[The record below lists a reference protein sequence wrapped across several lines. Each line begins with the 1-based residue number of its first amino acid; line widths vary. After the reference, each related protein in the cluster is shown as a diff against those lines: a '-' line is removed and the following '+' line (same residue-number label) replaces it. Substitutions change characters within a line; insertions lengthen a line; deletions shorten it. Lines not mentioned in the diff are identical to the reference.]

1 MKASGMK
8 EMRNGQTIFRAVKL
22 LTGGMLLLVYFNAA
36 AWVMRQLWGVRFL
49 PVTILYIVMLEGA
62 WLLLEAGSIE
72 QRRLLDL
79 VYGQFFGA
87 VCANLF
93 FGALMCTVTEY
104 SLWGIL
110 REFLL
115 LTLLEAVTGILRAVT
130 LFALY
135 LRGRAF
141 KEALFIYGDREDPE
155 DSREYNNR
163 INRYFSIAKAVHYR
177 DGEEKLAEL
186 IDRYGAVY
194 LGDLPYEARNQIMK
208 MCIRHD
214 KDCYSIPKVSDIYI
228 QNAGIL
234 RLYDKVLF
242 KYRQGDLTAEQ
253 KFLKRAED
261 ILAALVLLA
270 FLSPV
275 MALTALLIRLEDGGP
290 VLYRQNRI
298 TRGGRE
304 FEMLKFRSMHVDAE
318 KDGPRLASKND
329 SRVTKVGKVI
339 RNLHFDEL
347 PQLFNVLKGDMSLV
361 GPRPERREFV
371 EEYSRIIPEFTER
384 LKVRGGLTGYAQ
396 IYGKYST
403 GPEDKIK
410 YDLIYIYNYSLRLD
424 IRLLFLTVRILFQK
438 ENAEGVEEGMGSAGG
453 SPEERRLEESGP
465 EECSRKECS
474 PEKRSP
480 EKCGR
485 EERSRE

>member
-1 MKASGMK
+1 MK
-8 EMRNGQTIFRAVKL
+8 EMRNGQNIFRAVKL
-22 LTGGMLLLVYFNAA
+22 LTGGMLLVLYFIAA
-36 AWVMRQLWGVRFL
+36 AWVMRQLWSGRYL
-49 PVTILYIVMLEGA
+49 PVTILYTVLLEGA
-62 WLLLEAGSIE
+62 WLMLEAGNIE

-93 FGALMCTVTEY
+93 FGALMCTVTTY
-104 SLWGIL
+104 SLWGIIK
-110 REFLL
+110 EFFLL
-115 LTLLEAVTGILRAVT
+115 TVLEAATGMLRAVL
-130 LFALY
+130 LFGMY
-135 LRGRAF
+135 MRGRSF
-141 KEALFIYGDREDPE
+141 KEALFVYGDREDPE
-155 DSREYNNR
+155 GSREYNNR
-163 INRYFSIAKAVHYR
+163 INRYFSIVKAVHFR
-177 DGEEKLAEL
+177 EREEDLAGL

-194 LGDLPYEARNQIMK
+194 LGDIPYEARNQIMK

-228 QNAGIL
+228 QNARIL

-261 ILAALVLLA
+261 ILISLILMLV
-270 FLSPV
+270 LSPV

-290 VLYRQNRI
+290 VLYRQKRV
-298 TRGGRE
+298 TRGGKE
-304 FEMLKFRSMHVDAE
+304 FDMLKFRSMHVDAE

-329 SRVTKVGKVI
+329 SRVTKVGRVI

-347 PQLFNVLKGDMSLV
+347 PQLFNVLKGDMSMV

-438 ENAEGVEEGMGSAGG
+438 ENSEGVDEGMRSAAAKL
-453 SPEERRLEESGP
+453 PDRD
-465 EECSRKECS
+465 
-474 PEKRSP
+474 
-480 EKCGR
+480 EKCGNDPKQG
-485 EERSRE
+485 

>member
-1 MKASGMK
+1 MK
-8 EMRNGQTIFRAVKL
+8 EMRNGQNIFRAVKL
-22 LTGGMLLLVYFNAA
+22 LTGGMLLVLYFIAA
-36 AWVMRQLWGVRFL
+36 AWVMRQLWSGRYL
-49 PVTILYIVMLEGA
+49 PVTILYIVLLEGA
-62 WLLLEAGSIE
+62 WLMLEAGNIE

-93 FGALMCTVTEY
+93 FGALMCTVTTY
-104 SLWGIL
+104 SLWGIIK
-110 REFLL
+110 EFFLL
-115 LTLLEAVTGILRAVT
+115 TVLEAATGMLRAVL
-130 LFALY
+130 LFGMY
-135 LRGRAF
+135 MRGRSF

-155 DSREYNNR
+155 GSREYNNR
-163 INRYFSIAKAVHYR
+163 INRYFSIVKAVHYR
-177 DGEEKLAEL
+177 EREEDLAGL

-194 LGDLPYEARNQIMK
+194 LGDIPYEARNQIMK

-228 QNAGIL
+228 QNARIL

-261 ILAALVLLA
+261 ILISLILMLV
-270 FLSPV
+270 LSPV

-290 VLYRQNRI
+290 VLYRQKRV
-298 TRGGRE
+298 TRRGKE
-304 FEMLKFRSMHVDAE
+304 FDMLKFRSMHVDAE

-329 SRVTKVGKVI
+329 SRVTKVGRVI

-347 PQLFNVLKGDMSLV
+347 PQLFNVLKGDMSMV

-438 ENAEGVEEGMGSAGG
+438 ENSEGVDEGMRSAAAKLPDGD
-453 SPEERRLEESGP
+453 
-465 EECSRKECS
+465 
-474 PEKRSP
+474 
-480 EKCGR
+480 EKCGNDPKQG
-485 EERSRE
+485 

>member
-1 MKASGMK
+1 MK
-8 EMRNGQTIFRAVKL
+8 EMRNGQNIFRAVKL
-22 LTGGMLLLVYFNAA
+22 LTGGMLLVLYFIAA
-36 AWVMRQLWGVRFL
+36 AWVMRQLWSGRYL
-49 PVTILYIVMLEGA
+49 PVTILYIVLLEGA
-62 WLLLEAGSIE
+62 WLMLEAGNIE

-93 FGALMCTVTEY
+93 FGALMCTVTTY
-104 SLWGIL
+104 SLWGIIK
-110 REFLL
+110 EFFLL
-115 LTLLEAVTGILRAVT
+115 TVLEAATGMLRAVL
-130 LFALY
+130 LFGMY
-135 LRGRAF
+135 MRGRSF
-141 KEALFIYGDREDPE
+141 KEALFVYGDREDPE
-155 DSREYNNR
+155 GSREYNNR
-163 INRYFSIAKAVHYR
+163 INRYFSIVKAVHYR
-177 DGEEKLAEL
+177 EREEDLAGL

-194 LGDLPYEARNQIMK
+194 LGDIPYEARNQIMK

-228 QNAGIL
+228 QNARIL

-261 ILAALVLLA
+261 ILISLILMLV
-270 FLSPV
+270 LSPV

-290 VLYRQNRI
+290 VLYRQKRV
-298 TRGGRE
+298 TRGGKE
-304 FEMLKFRSMHVDAE
+304 FDMLKFRSMHVDAE

-329 SRVTKVGKVI
+329 SRVTKVGRVI

-347 PQLFNVLKGDMSLV
+347 PQLFNVLKGDMSMV

-438 ENAEGVEEGMGSAGG
+438 ENSEGVDEGMRSAAAKL
-453 SPEERRLEESGP
+453 PDRD
-465 EECSRKECS
+465 
-474 PEKRSP
+474 
-480 EKCGR
+480 EKCGNDPKQG
-485 EERSRE
+485 

>member
-1 MKASGMK
+1 MK
-8 EMRNGQTIFRAVKL
+8 EMRNGQNIFRAVKL
-22 LTGGMLLLVYFNAA
+22 LTGGMLLVLYFIAA
-36 AWVMRQLWGVRFL
+36 AWVMRQLWSGRYL
-49 PVTILYIVMLEGA
+49 PVTILYIVLLEGA
-62 WLLLEAGSIE
+62 WLMLEAGNIE

-93 FGALMCTVTEY
+93 FGALMCTVTTY
-104 SLWGIL
+104 SLWGIIK
-110 REFLL
+110 EFFLL
-115 LTLLEAVTGILRAVT
+115 TVLEAATGMLRAVL
-130 LFALY
+130 LFGMY
-135 LRGRAF
+135 MRGRSF
-141 KEALFIYGDREDPE
+141 KEALFVYGDREDPE
-155 DSREYNNR
+155 GSREYNNR
-163 INRYFSIAKAVHYR
+163 INRYFSIVKAVHYR
-177 DGEEKLAEL
+177 EREEDLAGL

-194 LGDLPYEARNQIMK
+194 LGDIPYEARNQIMK

-228 QNAGIL
+228 QNARIL

-261 ILAALVLLA
+261 ILISLILMLI
-270 FLSPV
+270 LSPV

-290 VLYRQNRI
+290 VLYRQKRV
-298 TRGGRE
+298 TRRGRE
-304 FEMLKFRSMHVDAE
+304 FDMLKFRSMHVDAE

-329 SRVTKVGKVI
+329 SRVTKVGRVI

-347 PQLFNVLKGDMSLV
+347 PQLFNVLKGDMSMV
-361 GPRPERREFV
+361 GPRPERWEFV

-438 ENAEGVEEGMGSAGG
+438 ENSEGVDEGMRSAAAKLPDGD
-453 SPEERRLEESGP
+453 
-465 EECSRKECS
+465 
-474 PEKRSP
+474 
-480 EKCGR
+480 EKCGNDPKQG
-485 EERSRE
+485 

>member
-1 MKASGMK
+1 MK
-8 EMRNGQTIFRAVKL
+8 EMRNGQNIFRAVKL
-22 LTGGMLLLVYFNAA
+22 LTGGMLLVLYFIAA
-36 AWVMRQLWGVRFL
+36 AWVMRQLWSGRYL
-49 PVTILYIVMLEGA
+49 PVTILYIVLLEGA
-62 WLLLEAGSIE
+62 WLMLEAGNIE

-93 FGALMCTVTEY
+93 FGALMCTVTTY
-104 SLWGIL
+104 SLWGIIK
-110 REFLL
+110 EFLL
-115 LTLLEAVTGILRAVT
+115 LTVLEAATGMLRAVL
-130 LFALY
+130 LFGMY
-135 LRGRAF
+135 MRGRSF

-155 DSREYNNR
+155 GSREYNNR
-163 INRYFSIAKAVHYR
+163 INRYFSIVKAVHYR
-177 DGEEKLAEL
+177 EREEDLAGL

-194 LGDLPYEARNQIMK
+194 LGDIPYEARNQIMK

-228 QNAGIL
+228 QNARIL

-261 ILAALVLLA
+261 ILISLILMLV
-270 FLSPV
+270 LSPV

-290 VLYRQNRI
+290 VLYRQKRV
-298 TRGGRE
+298 TRRGKE
-304 FEMLKFRSMHVDAE
+304 FDMLKFRSMHVDAE

-329 SRVTKVGKVI
+329 SRVTKVGRVI

-347 PQLFNVLKGDMSLV
+347 PQLFNVLKGDMSMV

-438 ENAEGVEEGMGSAGG
+438 ENSEGVDEGMRSAAAKLPDGD
-453 SPEERRLEESGP
+453 
-465 EECSRKECS
+465 
-474 PEKRSP
+474 
-480 EKCGR
+480 EKCGNDPKQG
-485 EERSRE
+485 

>member
-1 MKASGMK
+1 MK
-8 EMRNGQTIFRAVKL
+8 EMRNGQNIFRAVKL
-22 LTGGMLLLVYFNAA
+22 LTGGMLLVLYFIAA
-36 AWVMRQLWGVRFL
+36 AWVMRQLWSGRYL
-49 PVTILYIVMLEGA
+49 PVTILYIVLLEGA
-62 WLLLEAGSIE
+62 WLMLEAGNIE

-93 FGALMCTVTEY
+93 FGALMCTVTTY
-104 SLWGIL
+104 SLWGIIK
-110 REFLL
+110 EFLL
-115 LTLLEAVTGILRAVT
+115 LTVLEAATGMLRAVL
-130 LFALY
+130 LFGMY
-135 LRGRAF
+135 MRGRSF
-141 KEALFIYGDREDPE
+141 KEALFVYGDREDPE
-155 DSREYNNR
+155 GSREYNNR
-163 INRYFSIAKAVHYR
+163 INRYFSIVKAVHYR
-177 DGEEKLAEL
+177 EREEDLAGL

-194 LGDLPYEARNQIMK
+194 LGDIPYEARNQIMK

-228 QNAGIL
+228 QNARIL

-261 ILAALVLLA
+261 ILISLILMLV
-270 FLSPV
+270 LSPV

-290 VLYRQNRI
+290 VLYRQKRV
-298 TRGGRE
+298 TRRGRE
-304 FEMLKFRSMHVDAE
+304 FDMLKFRSMHVDAE

-329 SRVTKVGKVI
+329 SRVTKVGRVI

-347 PQLFNVLKGDMSLV
+347 PQLFNVLKGDMSMV

-438 ENAEGVEEGMGSAGG
+438 ENSEGVDEGMRSAAAKL
-453 SPEERRLEESGP
+453 PDRD
-465 EECSRKECS
+465 
-474 PEKRSP
+474 
-480 EKCGR
+480 EKCGNDPKQG
-485 EERSRE
+485 

>member
-1 MKASGMK
+1 MK
-8 EMRNGQTIFRAVKL
+8 EMRNGQNIFRAVKL
-22 LTGGMLLLVYFNAA
+22 LTGGMLLVLYFIAA
-36 AWVMRQLWGVRFL
+36 AWVMRQLWSGRYL
-49 PVTILYIVMLEGA
+49 PVTILYIVLLEGA
-62 WLLLEAGSIE
+62 WLMLEAGNIE

-93 FGALMCTVTEY
+93 FGALMCTVTTY
-104 SLWGIL
+104 SLWGIIK
-110 REFLL
+110 EFFLL
-115 LTLLEAVTGILRAVT
+115 TVLEAATGMLRAVL
-130 LFALY
+130 LFGMY
-135 LRGRAF
+135 MRGRSF
-141 KEALFIYGDREDPE
+141 KEALFVYGDREDPE
-155 DSREYNNR
+155 GSREYNNR
-163 INRYFSIAKAVHYR
+163 INRYFSIVKAVHYR
-177 DGEEKLAEL
+177 EREEDLAGL

-194 LGDLPYEARNQIMK
+194 LGDIPYEARNQIMK
-208 MCIRHD
+208 MCIKHD

-228 QNAGIL
+228 QNARIL

-261 ILAALVLLA
+261 ILISLILMLV
-270 FLSPV
+270 LSPV

-290 VLYRQNRI
+290 VLYRQKRV
-298 TRGGRE
+298 TRRGKE
-304 FEMLKFRSMHVDAE
+304 FDMLKFRSMHVDAE

-329 SRVTKVGKVI
+329 SRVTKVGRVI

-347 PQLFNVLKGDMSLV
+347 PQLFNVLKGDMSMV

-424 IRLLFLTVRILFQK
+424 IRLLFLTVRILSQK
-438 ENAEGVEEGMGSAGG
+438 ENSEGVDEGMRSAAAKLPDGD
-453 SPEERRLEESGP
+453 
-465 EECSRKECS
+465 
-474 PEKRSP
+474 
-480 EKCGR
+480 EKCGNDPKQG
-485 EERSRE
+485 

>member
-1 MKASGMK
+1 MK
-8 EMRNGQTIFRAVKL
+8 EMRNGQNIFRAVKL
-22 LTGGMLLLVYFNAA
+22 LTGGMLLVLYFIAA
-36 AWVMRQLWGVRFL
+36 AWVMRQLWSGRYL
-49 PVTILYIVMLEGA
+49 PVTILYIVLLEGA
-62 WLLLEAGSIE
+62 WLMLEAGNIE

-93 FGALMCTVTEY
+93 FGALMCTVTTY
-104 SLWGIL
+104 SLWGIIK
-110 REFLL
+110 EFFLL
-115 LTLLEAVTGILRAVT
+115 TVLEAATGMLRAVL
-130 LFALY
+130 LFGMY
-135 LRGRAF
+135 MRGRSF

-155 DSREYNNR
+155 GSREYNNR
-163 INRYFSIAKAVHYR
+163 INRYFSIVKAVHYR
-177 DGEEKLAEL
+177 EREEDLAGL

-194 LGDLPYEARNQIMK
+194 LGDIPYEARNQIMK

-228 QNAGIL
+228 QNARIL

-261 ILAALVLLA
+261 ILISLILMLV
-270 FLSPV
+270 LSPV

-290 VLYRQNRI
+290 VLYRQKRV
-298 TRGGRE
+298 TRRGKE
-304 FEMLKFRSMHVDAE
+304 FDMLKFRSMHVDAE

-329 SRVTKVGKVI
+329 SRVTKVGRVI

-347 PQLFNVLKGDMSLV
+347 PQLFNVLKGDMSMV

-438 ENAEGVEEGMGSAGG
+438 ENSEGVDEGMRSAAAKLPG
-453 SPEERRLEESGP
+453 RD
-465 EECSRKECS
+465 
-474 PEKRSP
+474 
-480 EKCGR
+480 EKCGNDPKQG
-485 EERSRE
+485 

>member
-1 MKASGMK
+1 MK
-8 EMRNGQTIFRAVKL
+8 EMRNGQNIFRAVKL
-22 LTGGMLLLVYFNAA
+22 LTGGMLLVLYFIAA
-36 AWVMRQLWGVRFL
+36 AWVMRQLWSGRYL
-49 PVTILYIVMLEGA
+49 PVTILYIVLLEGA
-62 WLLLEAGSIE
+62 WLMLEAGNIE

-93 FGALMCTVTEY
+93 FGALMCTVTTY
-104 SLWGIL
+104 SLWGIIK
-110 REFLL
+110 EFLI
-115 LTLLEAVTGILRAVT
+115 LTVLEAATGMLRAVL
-130 LFALY
+130 LFGMY
-135 LRGRAF
+135 MRGRSF
-141 KEALFIYGDREDPE
+141 KEALFVYGDREDPE
-155 DSREYNNR
+155 GSREYNNR
-163 INRYFSIAKAVHYR
+163 INRYFSIVKAVHYR
-177 DGEEKLAEL
+177 EREEDLAGL

-194 LGDLPYEARNQIMK
+194 LGDIPYEARNQIMK

-228 QNAGIL
+228 QNARIL

-261 ILAALVLLA
+261 ILISLILMLV
-270 FLSPV
+270 LSPV

-290 VLYRQNRI
+290 VLYRQKRV
-298 TRGGRE
+298 TRRGRE
-304 FEMLKFRSMHVDAE
+304 FDMLKFRSMHVDAE

-329 SRVTKVGKVI
+329 SRVTKVGRVI

-347 PQLFNVLKGDMSLV
+347 PQLFNVLKGDMSMV

-438 ENAEGVEEGMGSAGG
+438 ENSEGVDEGMRSAAAKLPDGD
-453 SPEERRLEESGP
+453 
-465 EECSRKECS
+465 
-474 PEKRSP
+474 
-480 EKCGR
+480 EKCGNDPKQG
-485 EERSRE
+485 

>member
-1 MKASGMK
+1 MK
-8 EMRNGQTIFRAVKL
+8 EMRNGQNIFRAVKL
-22 LTGGMLLLVYFNAA
+22 LTGGMLLVLYFIAA
-36 AWVMRQLWGVRFL
+36 AWVMRQLWSGRYL
-49 PVTILYIVMLEGA
+49 PVTILYTVLLEGA
-62 WLLLEAGSIE
+62 WLMLEAGNIE

-93 FGALMCTVTEY
+93 FGALMCTVTTY
-104 SLWGIL
+104 SLWGIIK
-110 REFLL
+110 EFLL
-115 LTLLEAVTGILRAVT
+115 LTVLEAATGMLRAVL
-130 LFALY
+130 LFGMY
-135 LRGRAF
+135 MRGRSF

-155 DSREYNNR
+155 GSREYNNR
-163 INRYFSIAKAVHYR
+163 INRYFSIVKAVHYR
-177 DGEEKLAEL
+177 EREEDLAGL

-194 LGDLPYEARNQIMK
+194 LGDIPYEARNQIMK

-228 QNAGIL
+228 QNARIL

-261 ILAALVLLA
+261 ILISLILMLV
-270 FLSPV
+270 LSPV

-290 VLYRQNRI
+290 VLYRQKRV
-298 TRGGRE
+298 TRRGKE
-304 FEMLKFRSMHVDAE
+304 FDMLKFRSMHVDAE

-329 SRVTKVGKVI
+329 SRVTKVGRVI

-347 PQLFNVLKGDMSLV
+347 PQLFNVLKGDMSMV

-438 ENAEGVEEGMGSAGG
+438 ENSEGVGEGMRSAAAKL
-453 SPEERRLEESGP
+453 PDRD
-465 EECSRKECS
+465 
-474 PEKRSP
+474 
-480 EKCGR
+480 EKCGNDPKQG
-485 EERSRE
+485 

>member
-1 MKASGMK
+1 
-8 EMRNGQTIFRAVKL
+8 MRNGQTIFRAVKL
-22 LTGGMLLLVYFNAA
+22 LTGGTLLLVYFAAA
-36 AWVMRQLWGVRFL
+36 AWVMRQLWSTRSL
-49 PVTILYIVMLEGA
+49 PVTLLYIVMLEGA
-62 WLLLEAGSIE
+62 WLLLEAGNIE

-104 SLWGIL
+104 SLWEIVK
-110 REFLL
+110 EFLL
-115 LTLLEAVTGILRAVT
+115 LTLLEAAAGTARAVS
-130 LFALY
+130 LFSLY
-135 LRGRAF
+135 LRGRSF

-155 DSREYNNR
+155 NSREYNNR
-163 INRYFSIAKAVHYR
+163 INRYFHIAKAVHYR
-177 DGEEKLAEL
+177 AGKEKLADL
-186 IDRYGAVY
+186 IDRYGAVC
-194 LGDLPYEARNQIMK
+194 LGDLPYEDRNQIMK

-261 ILAALVLLA
+261 ILTALLLMVL
-270 FLSPV
+270 LSPV
-275 MALTALLIRLEDGGP
+275 MAVTALLIRLEDGGP
-290 VLYRQNRI
+290 VLYRQKRI
-298 TRGGRE
+298 TKGGRE
-304 FEMLKFRSMHVDAE
+304 FEMLKFRSMNVDAE
-318 KDGPRLASKND
+318 KDGPRLAAKND

-347 PQLFNVLKGDMSLV
+347 PQLINVLKGDMSMV

-410 YDLIYIYNYSLRLD
+410 YDLIYIYNYSLGLD

-438 ENAEGVEEGMGSAGG
+438 ENAEGVEEGMRSAVGNPG
-453 SPEERRLEESGP
+453 
-465 EECSRKECS
+465 
-474 PEKRSP
+474 
-480 EKCGR
+480 
-485 EERSRE
+485 ERSAKERNQE

>member
-1 MKASGMK
+1 MK
-8 EMRNGQTIFRAVKL
+8 EMRNGQNIFRAVKL
-22 LTGGMLLLVYFNAA
+22 LTGGMLLVLYFIAA
-36 AWVMRQLWGVRFL
+36 AWVMRQLWSGRYL
-49 PVTILYIVMLEGA
+49 PVTILYTVLLEGA
-62 WLLLEAGSIE
+62 WLMLEAGNIE

-93 FGALMCTVTEY
+93 FGALMCTVTTY
-104 SLWGIL
+104 SLWGIIK
-110 REFLL
+110 EFFLL
-115 LTLLEAVTGILRAVT
+115 TVLEAATGMLRAVL
-130 LFALY
+130 LFGMY
-135 LRGRAF
+135 MRGRSF
-141 KEALFIYGDREDPE
+141 KEALFVYGDREDPE
-155 DSREYNNR
+155 GSREYNNR
-163 INRYFSIAKAVHYR
+163 INRYFSIVKAVHFR
-177 DGEEKLAEL
+177 EREEDLAGL

-194 LGDLPYEARNQIMK
+194 LGDIPYEARNQIMK
-208 MCIRHD
+208 ICIRHD

-228 QNAGIL
+228 QNARIL

-261 ILAALVLLA
+261 ILISLILMLV
-270 FLSPV
+270 LSPV

-290 VLYRQNRI
+290 VLYRQKRV
-298 TRGGRE
+298 TRGGKE
-304 FEMLKFRSMHVDAE
+304 FDMLKFRSMHVDAE

-329 SRVTKVGKVI
+329 SRVTKVGRVI

-347 PQLFNVLKGDMSLV
+347 PQLFNVLKGDMSMV

-438 ENAEGVEEGMGSAGG
+438 ENSEGVDEGMRSAAAKL
-453 SPEERRLEESGP
+453 PDRD
-465 EECSRKECS
+465 
-474 PEKRSP
+474 
-480 EKCGR
+480 EKCGNDPKQG
-485 EERSRE
+485 

>member
-1 MKASGMK
+1 
-8 EMRNGQTIFRAVKL
+8 MRNGQTIFRAVKL
-22 LTGGMLLLVYFNAA
+22 LTGGTLLLVYFAAA
-36 AWVMRQLWGVRFL
+36 AWVMRQLWSTRSL

-62 WLLLEAGSIE
+62 WLLLEAGNIE

-104 SLWGIL
+104 SLWEIVK
-110 REFLL
+110 EFLL
-115 LTLLEAVTGILRAVT
+115 LTLLEAAAGTARAVS
-130 LFALY
+130 LFSLY
-135 LRGRAF
+135 LRGRSF

-155 DSREYNNR
+155 NSREYNNR
-163 INRYFSIAKAVHYR
+163 INRYFHIAKAVHYR
-177 DGEEKLAEL
+177 AGKEKLADL
-186 IDRYGAVY
+186 IDRYGAVC
-194 LGDLPYEARNQIMK
+194 LGDLPYEDRNQIMK

-261 ILAALVLLA
+261 ILTALLLMVL
-270 FLSPV
+270 LSPV
-275 MALTALLIRLEDGGP
+275 MAVTALLIRLEDGGP
-290 VLYRQNRI
+290 VLYRQKRI
-298 TRGGRE
+298 TKGGRE
-304 FEMLKFRSMHVDAE
+304 FEMLKFRSMNVDAE
-318 KDGPRLASKND
+318 KDGPRLAAKND

-347 PQLFNVLKGDMSLV
+347 PQLINVLKGDMSMV

-410 YDLIYIYNYSLRLD
+410 YDLIYIYNYSLGLD

-438 ENAEGVEEGMGSAGG
+438 ENAEGVEEGMRSAVGNPG
-453 SPEERRLEESGP
+453 
-465 EECSRKECS
+465 
-474 PEKRSP
+474 
-480 EKCGR
+480 
-485 EERSRE
+485 ERSAKERNQE

>member
-1 MKASGMK
+1 MK
-8 EMRNGQTIFRAVKL
+8 EMRNGQNIFRAVKL
-22 LTGGMLLLVYFNAA
+22 LTGGMLLVLYFIAA
-36 AWVMRQLWGVRFL
+36 AWVMRQLWSGRYL
-49 PVTILYIVMLEGA
+49 PVTILYTVLLEGA
-62 WLLLEAGSIE
+62 WLMLEAGNIE

-93 FGALMCTVTEY
+93 FGALMCTVTTY
-104 SLWGIL
+104 SLWGIIK
-110 REFLL
+110 EFFLL
-115 LTLLEAVTGILRAVT
+115 TVLEAATGMLRAVL
-130 LFALY
+130 LFGMY
-135 LRGRAF
+135 MRGRSF

-155 DSREYNNR
+155 GSREYNNR
-163 INRYFSIAKAVHYR
+163 INRYFSIVKAVHYR
-177 DGEEKLAEL
+177 EREEDLAGL

-194 LGDLPYEARNQIMK
+194 LGDIPYEARNQIMK

-228 QNAGIL
+228 QNARIL

-261 ILAALVLLA
+261 ILISLILMLV
-270 FLSPV
+270 LSPV

-290 VLYRQNRI
+290 VLYRQKRV
-298 TRGGRE
+298 TRGGKE
-304 FEMLKFRSMHVDAE
+304 FDMLKFRSMHVDAE

-329 SRVTKVGKVI
+329 SRVTKVGRVI

-347 PQLFNVLKGDMSLV
+347 PQLFNVLKGDMSMV

-438 ENAEGVEEGMGSAGG
+438 ENSEGVDEGMRSAAAKL
-453 SPEERRLEESGP
+453 PDRD
-465 EECSRKECS
+465 
-474 PEKRSP
+474 
-480 EKCGR
+480 EKCGNDPKQG
-485 EERSRE
+485 

>member
-1 MKASGMK
+1 
-8 EMRNGQTIFRAVKL
+8 MRIGQTIFRAVIL
-22 LTGGMLLLVYFNAA
+22 LTGGALLLVYFAAA
-36 AWVMRQLWGVRFL
+36 AWVMRQLWSTRSL

-62 WLLLEAGSIE
+62 WLLLEAGNIE

-104 SLWGIL
+104 SLWEIVK
-110 REFLL
+110 EFLL
-115 LTLLEAVTGILRAVT
+115 LTLLEAAAGTARAVL
-130 LFALY
+130 LFSLY
-135 LRGRAF
+135 LRGRPF

-155 DSREYNNR
+155 NSREYNNR
-163 INRYFSIAKAVHYR
+163 INRYFHIAKAVHYR
-177 DGEEKLAEL
+177 AGKEKLADL
-186 IDRYGAVY
+186 IDRYGAVC
-194 LGDLPYEARNQIMK
+194 LGDLPYEDRNQIMK

-261 ILAALVLLA
+261 ILTALLLMVLL
-270 FLSPV
+270 SPI
-275 MALTALLIRLEDGGP
+275 MAVTALLIRLEDGGP
-290 VLYRQNRI
+290 VLYRQKRI
-298 TRGGRE
+298 TKGGRE
-304 FEMLKFRSMHVDAE
+304 FEMLKFRSMNVDAE
-318 KDGPRLASKND
+318 KDGPRLAAKND

-347 PQLFNVLKGDMSLV
+347 PQLINVLKGDMSMV

-410 YDLIYIYNYSLRLD
+410 YDLIYIYNYSLGLD

-438 ENAEGVEEGMGSAGG
+438 ENAEGVEEGMRSAVGKPG
-453 SPEERRLEESGP
+453 
-465 EECSRKECS
+465 
-474 PEKRSP
+474 
-480 EKCGR
+480 
-485 EERSRE
+485 ERSAKERNQE

>member
-1 MKASGMK
+1 MK
-8 EMRNGQTIFRAVKL
+8 EMRNGQNIFRAVKL
-22 LTGGMLLLVYFNAA
+22 LTGGMLLVLYFIAA
-36 AWVMRQLWGVRFL
+36 AWVMRQLWSGRYL
-49 PVTILYIVMLEGA
+49 PVTILYIVLLEGA
-62 WLLLEAGSIE
+62 WLMLEAGNIE

-93 FGALMCTVTEY
+93 FGALMCTVTTY
-104 SLWGIL
+104 SLWGIIK
-110 REFLL
+110 EFFLL
-115 LTLLEAVTGILRAVT
+115 TVLEAATGMLRAVL
-130 LFALY
+130 LFGMY
-135 LRGRAF
+135 LRGRSF
-141 KEALFIYGDREDPE
+141 KEALFVYGDREDPE
-155 DSREYNNR
+155 GSREYNNR
-163 INRYFSIAKAVHYR
+163 INRYFSIVKAVHYR
-177 DGEEKLAEL
+177 EREEDLAGL

-194 LGDLPYEARNQIMK
+194 LGDIPYEARNQIMK

-228 QNAGIL
+228 QNARIL

-261 ILAALVLLA
+261 ILISLILMLV
-270 FLSPV
+270 LSPV

-290 VLYRQNRI
+290 VLYRQKRV
-298 TRGGRE
+298 TRRGRE
-304 FEMLKFRSMHVDAE
+304 FDMLKFRSMHVDAE

-329 SRVTKVGKVI
+329 SRVTKVGRVI

-347 PQLFNVLKGDMSLV
+347 PQLFNVLKGDMSMV

-438 ENAEGVEEGMGSAGG
+438 ENSEGVDEGMRSAAAKLPDGD
-453 SPEERRLEESGP
+453 
-465 EECSRKECS
+465 
-474 PEKRSP
+474 
-480 EKCGR
+480 EKCGNDPKQG
-485 EERSRE
+485 

>member
-1 MKASGMK
+1 MK
-8 EMRNGQTIFRAVKL
+8 EMRNGQNIFRAVKL
-22 LTGGMLLLVYFNAA
+22 LTGGMLLVLYFIAA
-36 AWVMRQLWGVRFL
+36 AWVMRQLWSGRYL
-49 PVTILYIVMLEGA
+49 PVTILYTVLLEGA
-62 WLLLEAGSIE
+62 WLMLEAGNIE

-93 FGALMCTVTEY
+93 FGALMCTVTTY
-104 SLWGIL
+104 SLWGIIK
-110 REFLL
+110 EFFLL
-115 LTLLEAVTGILRAVT
+115 TVLEAATGMLRAVL
-130 LFALY
+130 LFGMY
-135 LRGRAF
+135 MRGRSF
-141 KEALFIYGDREDPE
+141 KEALFVYGDREDPE
-155 DSREYNNR
+155 GSREYNNR
-163 INRYFSIAKAVHYR
+163 INRYFSIVKAVHYR
-177 DGEEKLAEL
+177 EREEDLAGL

-194 LGDLPYEARNQIMK
+194 LGDIPYEARNQIMK

-228 QNAGIL
+228 QNARIL

-261 ILAALVLLA
+261 ILISLILMLV
-270 FLSPV
+270 LSPV

-290 VLYRQNRI
+290 VLYRQKRV
-298 TRGGRE
+298 TRGGKE
-304 FEMLKFRSMHVDAE
+304 FDMLKFRSMHVDAE

-329 SRVTKVGKVI
+329 SRVTKVGRVI

-347 PQLFNVLKGDMSLV
+347 PQLFNVLKGDMSMV

-438 ENAEGVEEGMGSAGG
+438 ENSEGVDEGMRSAAAKL
-453 SPEERRLEESGP
+453 PDRD
-465 EECSRKECS
+465 
-474 PEKRSP
+474 
-480 EKCGR
+480 EKCGNDPKQG
-485 EERSRE
+485 

>member
-1 MKASGMK
+1 MK
-8 EMRNGQTIFRAVKL
+8 EMRNGQNIFRAVKL
-22 LTGGMLLLVYFNAA
+22 LTGGMLLALYFIAA
-36 AWVMRQLWGVRFL
+36 AWVMRQLWSGRYL
-49 PVTILYIVMLEGA
+49 PVTILYTVLLEGA
-62 WLLLEAGSIE
+62 WLMLEAGNIE

-93 FGALMCTVTEY
+93 FGALMCTVTTY
-104 SLWGIL
+104 SLWGIIK
-110 REFLL
+110 EFFLL
-115 LTLLEAVTGILRAVT
+115 TVLEAATGMLRAVL
-130 LFALY
+130 LFGMY
-135 LRGRAF
+135 MRGRSF
-141 KEALFIYGDREDPE
+141 KEALFVYGDREDPE
-155 DSREYNNR
+155 GSREYNNR
-163 INRYFSIAKAVHYR
+163 INRYFSIVKAVHYR
-177 DGEEKLAEL
+177 EREEDLAGL

-194 LGDLPYEARNQIMK
+194 LGDIPYEARNQIMK

-228 QNAGIL
+228 QNARIL

-261 ILAALVLLA
+261 ILISLILMMI
-270 FLSPV
+270 LSPV

-290 VLYRQNRI
+290 VLYRQKRV
-298 TRGGRE
+298 TRRGRE
-304 FEMLKFRSMHVDAE
+304 FDMLKFRSMHVDAE

-329 SRVTKVGKVI
+329 SRVTKVGRVI

-347 PQLFNVLKGDMSLV
+347 PQLFNVLKGDMSMV

-438 ENAEGVEEGMGSAGG
+438 ENSEGVDEGMCSAAAKLPDGD
-453 SPEERRLEESGP
+453 
-465 EECSRKECS
+465 
-474 PEKRSP
+474 
-480 EKCGR
+480 EKCGNDPKQG
-485 EERSRE
+485 

>member
-1 MKASGMK
+1 M
-8 EMRNGQTIFRAVKL
+8 KL
-22 LTGGMLLLVYFNAA
+22 LTGGALLLVYFAAA
-36 AWVMRQLWGVRFL
+36 AWVMRQLWSTRSL

-62 WLLLEAGSIE
+62 WLLLEAGNIE

-104 SLWGIL
+104 SLWEIVK
-110 REFLL
+110 EFLL
-115 LTLLEAVTGILRAVT
+115 LTLLEAAAGTARAVS
-130 LFALY
+130 LFSLY
-135 LRGRAF
+135 LRGRSF

-155 DSREYNNR
+155 NSREYNNR
-163 INRYFSIAKAVHYR
+163 INRYFHIAKAVHYR
-177 DGEEKLAEL
+177 AGKEKLADL
-186 IDRYGAVY
+186 IDRYGAVC
-194 LGDLPYEARNQIMK
+194 LGDLPYEDRNQIMK

-261 ILAALVLLA
+261 ILTALLLMVL
-270 FLSPV
+270 LSPV
-275 MALTALLIRLEDGGP
+275 MAVTALLIRFEDGGP
-290 VLYRQNRI
+290 VLYRQKRI
-298 TRGGRE
+298 TKGGRE
-304 FEMLKFRSMHVDAE
+304 FEMLKFRSMNVDAE
-318 KDGPRLASKND
+318 KDGPRLAAKND

-347 PQLFNVLKGDMSLV
+347 PQLINVLKGDMSMV

-410 YDLIYIYNYSLRLD
+410 YDLIYIYNYSLGLD

-438 ENAEGVEEGMGSAGG
+438 ENAEGVEEGMRSAVGKPG
-453 SPEERRLEESGP
+453 
-465 EECSRKECS
+465 
-474 PEKRSP
+474 
-480 EKCGR
+480 
-485 EERSRE
+485 ERSAKERNQE

>member
-1 MKASGMK
+1 MK
-8 EMRNGQTIFRAVKL
+8 EMRNGQNIFRAVKL
-22 LTGGMLLLVYFNAA
+22 LTGGMLLVLYFIAA
-36 AWVMRQLWGVRFL
+36 AWVMRQLWSGRYL
-49 PVTILYIVMLEGA
+49 PVTILYTVLLEGA
-62 WLLLEAGSIE
+62 WLMLEAGNIE

-93 FGALMCTVTEY
+93 FGALMCTVTTY
-104 SLWGIL
+104 SLWGIIK
-110 REFLL
+110 EFFLL
-115 LTLLEAVTGILRAVT
+115 TVLEAATGMLRAVL
-130 LFALY
+130 LFGMY
-135 LRGRAF
+135 MRGRSF
-141 KEALFIYGDREDPE
+141 KEALFVYGDREDPE
-155 DSREYNNR
+155 GSREYNNR
-163 INRYFSIAKAVHYR
+163 INRYFSIVKAVHYR
-177 DGEEKLAEL
+177 EREEDLAGL

-194 LGDLPYEARNQIMK
+194 LGDIPYEARNQIMK

-228 QNAGIL
+228 QNARIL

-261 ILAALVLLA
+261 ILISLILMLV
-270 FLSPV
+270 LSPV

-290 VLYRQNRI
+290 VLYRQKRV
-298 TRGGRE
+298 TRRGKE
-304 FEMLKFRSMHVDAE
+304 FDMLKFRSMHVDAE

-329 SRVTKVGKVI
+329 SRVTKVGRVI

-347 PQLFNVLKGDMSLV
+347 PQLFNVLKGDMSMV

-410 YDLIYIYNYSLRLD
+410 YDLIYIYNYSLRLH

-438 ENAEGVEEGMGSAGG
+438 ENSEGVDEGMRSAAAKL
-453 SPEERRLEESGP
+453 PDRD
-465 EECSRKECS
+465 
-474 PEKRSP
+474 
-480 EKCGR
+480 EKCGNDPKQG
-485 EERSRE
+485 

>member
-1 MKASGMK
+1 MK
-8 EMRNGQTIFRAVKL
+8 EMRNGQNIFRAVKL
-22 LTGGMLLLVYFNAA
+22 LTGGMLLVLYFIAA
-36 AWVMRQLWGVRFL
+36 AWVMRQLWSGRYL
-49 PVTILYIVMLEGA
+49 PVTILYTVLLEGA
-62 WLLLEAGSIE
+62 WLMLEAGNIE

-93 FGALMCTVTEY
+93 FGALMCTVTTY
-104 SLWGIL
+104 SLWGIIK
-110 REFLL
+110 EFFLL
-115 LTLLEAVTGILRAVT
+115 TVLEAATGMLRAVL
-130 LFALY
+130 LFGMY
-135 LRGRAF
+135 MRGRSF
-141 KEALFIYGDREDPE
+141 KEALFVYGDREDPE
-155 DSREYNNR
+155 GSREYNNR
-163 INRYFSIAKAVHYR
+163 INRYFSIVKAVHYR
-177 DGEEKLAEL
+177 EREEDLAGL

-194 LGDLPYEARNQIMK
+194 LGDIPYEARNQIMK

-228 QNAGIL
+228 QNARIL

-261 ILAALVLLA
+261 ILISLILMLV
-270 FLSPV
+270 LSPV
-275 MALTALLIRLEDGGP
+275 MALTALLIRFEDGGP
-290 VLYRQNRI
+290 VLYRQKRV
-298 TRGGRE
+298 TRRGKE
-304 FEMLKFRSMHVDAE
+304 FDMLKFRSMYVDAE

-329 SRVTKVGKVI
+329 SRVTKVGRVI

-347 PQLFNVLKGDMSLV
+347 PQLFNVLKGDMSMV

-438 ENAEGVEEGMGSAGG
+438 ENSEGVDEGMRSAAAKL
-453 SPEERRLEESGP
+453 PDRD
-465 EECSRKECS
+465 
-474 PEKRSP
+474 
-480 EKCGR
+480 EKCGNDPKQG
-485 EERSRE
+485 

>member
-1 MKASGMK
+1 MK
-8 EMRNGQTIFRAVKL
+8 EMRNGQNIFRAVKL
-22 LTGGMLLLVYFNAA
+22 LTGGMLLVLYFIAA
-36 AWVMRQLWGVRFL
+36 AWVMRQLWSVRYL
-49 PVTILYIVMLEGA
+49 PVTILYTVLLEGA
-62 WLLLEAGSIE
+62 WLMLEAGNIE

-93 FGALMCTVTEY
+93 FGALMCTVTTY
-104 SLWGIL
+104 SLWGIIK
-110 REFLL
+110 EFFLL
-115 LTLLEAVTGILRAVT
+115 TVLEAATGMLRAVL
-130 LFALY
+130 LFGMY
-135 LRGRAF
+135 MRGRSF
-141 KEALFIYGDREDPE
+141 KEALFVYGDREDPE
-155 DSREYNNR
+155 GSREYNNR
-163 INRYFSIAKAVHYR
+163 INRYFSIVKAVHYR
-177 DGEEKLAEL
+177 EREEDLAGL

-194 LGDLPYEARNQIMK
+194 LGDIPYEARNQIMK

-228 QNAGIL
+228 QNARIL

-261 ILAALVLLA
+261 ILISLILMLV
-270 FLSPV
+270 LSPV

-290 VLYRQNRI
+290 VLYRQKRV
-298 TRGGRE
+298 TRGGKE
-304 FEMLKFRSMHVDAE
+304 FDMLKFRSMHVDAE

-329 SRVTKVGKVI
+329 SRVTKVGRVI

-347 PQLFNVLKGDMSLV
+347 PQLFNVLKGDMSMV

-438 ENAEGVEEGMGSAGG
+438 ENSEGVDEGMRSAAAKL
-453 SPEERRLEESGP
+453 PDRD
-465 EECSRKECS
+465 
-474 PEKRSP
+474 
-480 EKCGR
+480 EKCGNDPKQG
-485 EERSRE
+485 

>member
-1 MKASGMK
+1 MK
-8 EMRNGQTIFRAVKL
+8 EMRNGQNIFRAVKL
-22 LTGGMLLLVYFNAA
+22 LTGGMLLVLYFIAA
-36 AWVMRQLWGVRFL
+36 AWVMRQLWSGRYL
-49 PVTILYIVMLEGA
+49 PVTILYIVLLEGA
-62 WLLLEAGSIE
+62 WLMLEAGNIE

-93 FGALMCTVTEY
+93 FGALMCTVTTY
-104 SLWGIL
+104 SLWGIIK
-110 REFLL
+110 EFFLL
-115 LTLLEAVTGILRAVT
+115 TVLEAATGMLRAVL
-130 LFALY
+130 LFGLY
-135 LRGRAF
+135 MRGRSF

-155 DSREYNNR
+155 GSREYNNR
-163 INRYFSIAKAVHYR
+163 INRYFSIVKAVHFR
-177 DGEEKLAEL
+177 EREEDLAGL

-194 LGDLPYEARNQIMK
+194 LGDIPYEARNQIMK

-228 QNAGIL
+228 QNARIL

-261 ILAALVLLA
+261 ILISLILMLV
-270 FLSPV
+270 LSPV

-290 VLYRQNRI
+290 VLYRQKRV
-298 TRGGRE
+298 TRRGRE
-304 FEMLKFRSMHVDAE
+304 FDMLKFRSMHVDAE

-329 SRVTKVGKVI
+329 SRVTKVGRVI

-347 PQLFNVLKGDMSLV
+347 PQLFNVLKGDMSMV
-361 GPRPERREFV
+361 GPRPEQREFV

-438 ENAEGVEEGMGSAGG
+438 ENSEGVDEGMRSAAAKL
-453 SPEERRLEESGP
+453 PDRD
-465 EECSRKECS
+465 
-474 PEKRSP
+474 
-480 EKCGR
+480 EKCGNDPKQG
-485 EERSRE
+485 

>member
-1 MKASGMK
+1 MK
-8 EMRNGQTIFRAVKL
+8 EMRNGQNIFRAVKL
-22 LTGGMLLLVYFNAA
+22 LTGGMLLVLYFIAA
-36 AWVMRQLWGVRFL
+36 AWVMRQLWSVRYL
-49 PVTILYIVMLEGA
+49 PVTILYIVLLEGA
-62 WLLLEAGSIE
+62 WLMLEAGNIE

-93 FGALMCTVTEY
+93 FGALMCTVTTY
-104 SLWGIL
+104 SLWGIIK
-110 REFLL
+110 EFFLL
-115 LTLLEAVTGILRAVT
+115 TVLEAATGMLRVVL
-130 LFALY
+130 LFGMY
-135 LRGRAF
+135 MRGRSF
-141 KEALFIYGDREDPE
+141 KEALFVYGDREDPE
-155 DSREYNNR
+155 GSREYNNR
-163 INRYFSIAKAVHYR
+163 INRYFSIVKAVHFR
-177 DGEEKLAEL
+177 EREEDLAGL

-194 LGDLPYEARNQIMK
+194 LGDIPYEARNQIMK

-228 QNAGIL
+228 QNARIL

-261 ILAALVLLA
+261 ILISLILMLV
-270 FLSPV
+270 LSPV

-290 VLYRQNRI
+290 VLYRQKRV
-298 TRGGRE
+298 TRRGKE
-304 FEMLKFRSMHVDAE
+304 FDMLKFRSMHVDAE

-329 SRVTKVGKVI
+329 SRVTKVGRVI

-347 PQLFNVLKGDMSLV
+347 PQLFNVLKGDMSMV

-438 ENAEGVEEGMGSAGG
+438 ENSEGVDEGMRSAAAKL
-453 SPEERRLEESGP
+453 PDRD
-465 EECSRKECS
+465 
-474 PEKRSP
+474 
-480 EKCGR
+480 EKCGNDPKQG
-485 EERSRE
+485 

>member
-1 MKASGMK
+1 MK
-8 EMRNGQTIFRAVKL
+8 EMRNGQNIFRAVKL
-22 LTGGMLLLVYFNAA
+22 LTGGMLLVLYFIAA
-36 AWVMRQLWGVRFL
+36 AWVMRQLWSGRYL
-49 PVTILYIVMLEGA
+49 PVTILYIVLLEGA
-62 WLLLEAGSIE
+62 WLMLEAGNIE

-93 FGALMCTVTEY
+93 FGALMCTVTTY
-104 SLWGIL
+104 SLWGIIK
-110 REFLL
+110 EFFLL
-115 LTLLEAVTGILRAVT
+115 TVLEAATGMLRAVL
-130 LFALY
+130 LFGMY
-135 LRGRAF
+135 MRGRSF
-141 KEALFIYGDREDPE
+141 KEALFVYGDREDPE
-155 DSREYNNR
+155 GSREYNNR
-163 INRYFSIAKAVHYR
+163 INRYFSIVKAVHYR
-177 DGEEKLAEL
+177 EREEDLAGL

-194 LGDLPYEARNQIMK
+194 LGDIPYEARNQIMK

-228 QNAGIL
+228 QNARIL

-261 ILAALVLLA
+261 ILISLILMLV
-270 FLSPV
+270 LSPV

-290 VLYRQNRI
+290 VLYRQKRV
-298 TRGGRE
+298 TRRGKE
-304 FEMLKFRSMHVDAE
+304 FDMLKFRSMHVDAE

-329 SRVTKVGKVI
+329 SRVTKVGRVI

-347 PQLFNVLKGDMSLV
+347 PQLFNVLKGDMSMV

-438 ENAEGVEEGMGSAGG
+438 ENSEGVDEGMRSAAAKLPDGD
-453 SPEERRLEESGP
+453 
-465 EECSRKECS
+465 
-474 PEKRSP
+474 
-480 EKCGR
+480 EKCGNDPKQG
-485 EERSRE
+485 

>member
-1 MKASGMK
+1 MK
-8 EMRNGQTIFRAVKL
+8 EMRNGQNIFRAVKL
-22 LTGGMLLLVYFNAA
+22 LTGGMLLVLYFIAA
-36 AWVMRQLWGVRFL
+36 AWVMRQLWSGRYL
-49 PVTILYIVMLEGA
+49 PVTILYIVLLEGA
-62 WLLLEAGSIE
+62 WLMLEAGNIE

-93 FGALMCTVTEY
+93 FGALMCTVTTY
-104 SLWGIL
+104 SLWGIIK
-110 REFLL
+110 EFLL
-115 LTLLEAVTGILRAVT
+115 LTVLEAATGMLRAVL
-130 LFALY
+130 LFGMY
-135 LRGRAF
+135 MRGRSF
-141 KEALFIYGDREDPE
+141 KEALFVYGDREDPE
-155 DSREYNNR
+155 GSREYNNR
-163 INRYFSIAKAVHYR
+163 INRYFSIVKAVHYR
-177 DGEEKLAEL
+177 EREEDLAGL

-194 LGDLPYEARNQIMK
+194 LGDIPYEARNQIMK

-228 QNAGIL
+228 QNARIL

-261 ILAALVLLA
+261 ILISLILMLV
-270 FLSPV
+270 LSPV

-290 VLYRQNRI
+290 VLYRQKRV
-298 TRGGRE
+298 TRRGRE
-304 FEMLKFRSMHVDAE
+304 FDMLKFRSMHVDAE

-329 SRVTKVGKVI
+329 SRVTKVGRVI

-347 PQLFNVLKGDMSLV
+347 PQLFNVLKGDMSMV

-438 ENAEGVEEGMGSAGG
+438 ENSEGVDEGMRSAAAKLPDGD
-453 SPEERRLEESGP
+453 
-465 EECSRKECS
+465 
-474 PEKRSP
+474 
-480 EKCGR
+480 EKCGNDPKQG
-485 EERSRE
+485 

>member
-1 MKASGMK
+1 MK
-8 EMRNGQTIFRAVKL
+8 EMRNGQNIFRAVKL
-22 LTGGMLLLVYFNAA
+22 LTGGMLLVLYFIAA
-36 AWVMRQLWGVRFL
+36 AWVMRQLWSGRYL
-49 PVTILYIVMLEGA
+49 PVTILYIVLLEGA
-62 WLLLEAGSIE
+62 WLMLEAGNIE

-93 FGALMCTVTEY
+93 FGALMCTVTTY
-104 SLWGIL
+104 SLWGIIK
-110 REFLL
+110 EFLL
-115 LTLLEAVTGILRAVT
+115 LTVLEAATGMLRAVL
-130 LFALY
+130 LFGMY
-135 LRGRAF
+135 MRGRSF
-141 KEALFIYGDREDPE
+141 KEALFVYGDREDPE
-155 DSREYNNR
+155 GSREYNNR
-163 INRYFSIAKAVHYR
+163 INRYFSIVKAVHYR
-177 DGEEKLAEL
+177 EREEDLAGL

-194 LGDLPYEARNQIMK
+194 LGDIPYEARNQIMK

-228 QNAGIL
+228 QNARIL

-261 ILAALVLLA
+261 ILISLILMLV
-270 FLSPV
+270 LSPV

-290 VLYRQNRI
+290 VLYRQKRV
-298 TRGGRE
+298 TRRGRE
-304 FEMLKFRSMHVDAE
+304 FDMLKFRSMHVDAE

-329 SRVTKVGKVI
+329 SRVTKVGRVI

-347 PQLFNVLKGDMSLV
+347 PQLFNVLKGDMSMV

-371 EEYSRIIPEFTER
+371 EEYSRSIPEFTER

-438 ENAEGVEEGMGSAGG
+438 ENSEGVDEGMRSAAAKLPDGD
-453 SPEERRLEESGP
+453 
-465 EECSRKECS
+465 
-474 PEKRSP
+474 
-480 EKCGR
+480 EKCGNDPKQG
-485 EERSRE
+485 

>member
-1 MKASGMK
+1 
-8 EMRNGQTIFRAVKL
+8 MRNGQNIFRAVKL
-22 LTGGMLLLVYFNAA
+22 LTGGMLLVLYFTAA
-36 AWVMRQLWGVRFL
+36 AWAMRQLWGSRYL
-49 PVTILYIVMLEGA
+49 PVTVLYIVLLEGA
-62 WLLLEAGSIE
+62 WLMLEAGNTE

-93 FGALMCTVTEY
+93 FGALMCTVTAC
-104 SLWGIL
+104 SLWEII

-115 LTLLEAVTGILRAVT
+115 LAVLEAATGILRAVL
-130 LFALY
+130 LFGLY
-135 LRGRAF
+135 LRGRPF
-141 KEALFIYGDREDPE
+141 KEALFLYGDGEDPE
-155 DSREYNNR
+155 GTREYNNR
-163 INRYFSIAKAVHYR
+163 INRYFSIVKAVHYSER
-177 DGEEKLAEL
+177 EEALAGY

-194 LGDLPYEARNQIMK
+194 LGDIPYEDRNRIMR

-253 KFLKRAED
+253 KFVKRAED
-261 ILAALVLLA
+261 ILLSLILMLI
-270 FLSPV
+270 LSPV

-290 VLYRQNRI
+290 ALYRQKRV
-298 TRGGRE
+298 TRGGKE
-304 FEMLKFRSMHVDAE
+304 FDMLKFRSMHVDAE

-329 SRVTKVGKVI
+329 ARVTRVGRVI

-347 PQLFNVLKGDMSLV
+347 PQLLNVLRGDMSMV

-410 YDLIYIYNYSLRLD
+410 YDMIYIYNYSLWLD

-438 ENAEGVEEGMGSAGG
+438 ENSEGVEDGMRSAAAGL
-453 SPEERRLEESGP
+453 RDRD
-465 EECSRKECS
+465 
-474 PEKRSP
+474 EKRRNDP
-480 EKCGR
+480 GR
-485 EERSRE
+485 E

>member
-1 MKASGMK
+1 MK
-8 EMRNGQTIFRAVKL
+8 EMRNGQNIFRAVKL
-22 LTGGMLLLVYFNAA
+22 MTGGMLLVLYFIAA
-36 AWVMRQLWGVRFL
+36 AWVMRQLWSGRYL
-49 PVTILYIVMLEGA
+49 PVTILYIILLEGA
-62 WLLLEAGSIE
+62 WLMLEAGNIE

-93 FGALMCTVTEY
+93 FGALMCTVTTY
-104 SLWGIL
+104 SLWGIIK
-110 REFLL
+110 EFLI
-115 LTLLEAVTGILRAVT
+115 LTVLEAATGMLRAVL
-130 LFALY
+130 LFGLY
-135 LRGRAF
+135 LRGRSF

-155 DSREYNNR
+155 GSREYNNR
-163 INRYFSIAKAVHYR
+163 INRYFSIVKAVHYR
-177 DGEEKLAEL
+177 EREKDLAGL

-194 LGDLPYEARNQIMK
+194 LGDIPYEARNQIMK

-214 KDCYSIPKVSDIYI
+214 KDCYSIPKISDIYI
-228 QNAGIL
+228 QNARIL

-261 ILAALVLLA
+261 ILISLILMLI
-270 FLSPV
+270 LSPV

-290 VLYRQNRI
+290 VLYRQKRV
-298 TRGGRE
+298 TRRGKE
-304 FEMLKFRSMHVDAE
+304 FDMLKFRSMHVDAE

-329 SRVTKVGKVI
+329 SRVTKVGRVI

-347 PQLFNVLKGDMSLV
+347 PQLFNVLKGDMSMV

-438 ENAEGVEEGMGSAGG
+438 ENSEGVDEGMRSAAAKLPDGD
-453 SPEERRLEESGP
+453 
-465 EECSRKECS
+465 
-474 PEKRSP
+474 
-480 EKCGR
+480 EKCGNDPKQG
-485 EERSRE
+485 

>member
-1 MKASGMK
+1 MK
-8 EMRNGQTIFRAVKL
+8 EMRNGQNIFRAVKL
-22 LTGGMLLLVYFNAA
+22 LTGGMLLVLYFIAA
-36 AWVMRQLWGVRFL
+36 AWVMRQLWSGRYL
-49 PVTILYIVMLEGA
+49 PVTILYIVLLEGA
-62 WLLLEAGSIE
+62 WLMLEAGNIE

-93 FGALMCTVTEY
+93 FGALMCTVTTY
-104 SLWGIL
+104 SLWGIIK
-110 REFLL
+110 EFLI
-115 LTLLEAVTGILRAVT
+115 LTVLEAATGMLRAVL
-130 LFALY
+130 LFGMY
-135 LRGRAF
+135 MRGRSF
-141 KEALFIYGDREDPE
+141 KEALFVYGDREDPE
-155 DSREYNNR
+155 GSREYNNR
-163 INRYFSIAKAVHYR
+163 INRYFSIVKAVHYR
-177 DGEEKLAEL
+177 EREEDLAGL

-194 LGDLPYEARNQIMK
+194 LGDIPYEARNQIMK

-228 QNAGIL
+228 QNARIL

-261 ILAALVLLA
+261 ILISLILMLV
-270 FLSPV
+270 LSPV

-290 VLYRQNRI
+290 VLYRQKRV
-298 TRGGRE
+298 TRRGKE
-304 FEMLKFRSMHVDAE
+304 FDMLKFRSMHVDAE

-329 SRVTKVGKVI
+329 SRVTKVGRVI

-347 PQLFNVLKGDMSLV
+347 PQLFNVLKGDMSMV

-438 ENAEGVEEGMGSAGG
+438 ENSEGVDEGMRSAAAKLPDGD
-453 SPEERRLEESGP
+453 
-465 EECSRKECS
+465 
-474 PEKRSP
+474 
-480 EKCGR
+480 EKCGNDPKQG
-485 EERSRE
+485 

>member
-1 MKASGMK
+1 MK
-8 EMRNGQTIFRAVKL
+8 EMRNGQNIFRAVKL
-22 LTGGMLLLVYFNAA
+22 LTGGMLLVLYFIAA
-36 AWVMRQLWGVRFL
+36 AWVMRQLWSGRYL
-49 PVTILYIVMLEGA
+49 PVTILYIVLLEGA
-62 WLLLEAGSIE
+62 WLMLEAGNIE

-93 FGALMCTVTEY
+93 FGALMCTVTTY
-104 SLWGIL
+104 SLWGIIK
-110 REFLL
+110 EFFLL
-115 LTLLEAVTGILRAVT
+115 TVLEAATGMLRAVL
-130 LFALY
+130 LFGMY
-135 LRGRAF
+135 MRGRSF
-141 KEALFIYGDREDPE
+141 KEALFVYGAREDPE
-155 DSREYNNR
+155 GSREYNNR
-163 INRYFSIAKAVHYR
+163 INRYFSIVKAVHYR
-177 DGEEKLAEL
+177 EREEDLAGL

-194 LGDLPYEARNQIMK
+194 LGDIPYEARNQIMK
-208 MCIRHD
+208 MCIKHD

-228 QNAGIL
+228 QNARIL

-261 ILAALVLLA
+261 ILISLILMLV
-270 FLSPV
+270 LSPV

-290 VLYRQNRI
+290 VLYRQKRV
-298 TRGGRE
+298 TRRGKE
-304 FEMLKFRSMHVDAE
+304 FDMLKFRSMHVDAE

-329 SRVTKVGKVI
+329 SRVTKVGRVI

-347 PQLFNVLKGDMSLV
+347 PQLFNVLKGDMSMV

-424 IRLLFLTVRILFQK
+424 IRLLFLTVRILSQK
-438 ENAEGVEEGMGSAGG
+438 ENSEGVDEGMRSAAAKLPDGD
-453 SPEERRLEESGP
+453 
-465 EECSRKECS
+465 
-474 PEKRSP
+474 
-480 EKCGR
+480 EKCGNDPKQG
-485 EERSRE
+485 

>member
-1 MKASGMK
+1 MK
-8 EMRNGQTIFRAVKL
+8 EMRNGQNIFRAVKL
-22 LTGGMLLLVYFNAA
+22 LTGGMLLALYFIAA
-36 AWVMRQLWGVRFL
+36 AWVMRQLWSGRYL
-49 PVTILYIVMLEGA
+49 PVTILYIVLLEGA
-62 WLLLEAGSIE
+62 WLMLEAGNIE

-93 FGALMCTVTEY
+93 FGALMCTVTTY
-104 SLWGIL
+104 SLWGIIK
-110 REFLL
+110 EFLI
-115 LTLLEAVTGILRAVT
+115 LTVLEAATGMLRAVL
-130 LFALY
+130 LFGMY
-135 LRGRAF
+135 MRGRSF
-141 KEALFIYGDREDPE
+141 KEALFVYGDREDPE
-155 DSREYNNR
+155 GSREYNNR
-163 INRYFSIAKAVHYR
+163 INRYFSIVKAVHYR
-177 DGEEKLAEL
+177 EREEDLAGL

-194 LGDLPYEARNQIMK
+194 LGDIPYEARNQIMK

-228 QNAGIL
+228 QNARIL

-261 ILAALVLLA
+261 ILISLILMLV
-270 FLSPV
+270 LSPV

-290 VLYRQNRI
+290 ILYRQKRV
-298 TRGGRE
+298 TRRGKE
-304 FEMLKFRSMHVDAE
+304 FDMLKFRSMHVDAE

-329 SRVTKVGKVI
+329 SRVTKVGRVI

-347 PQLFNVLKGDMSLV
+347 PQLFNVLKGDMSMV

-438 ENAEGVEEGMGSAGG
+438 ENSEGVDEGMRSAAAKL
-453 SPEERRLEESGP
+453 PDRD
-465 EECSRKECS
+465 
-474 PEKRSP
+474 
-480 EKCGR
+480 EKCGNDPKQG
-485 EERSRE
+485 

>member
-1 MKASGMK
+1 MK
-8 EMRNGQTIFRAVKL
+8 EMRNGQNIFRAVKL
-22 LTGGMLLLVYFNAA
+22 LTGGMLLALYFIAA
-36 AWVMRQLWGVRFL
+36 AWVMRQLWSGRYL
-49 PVTILYIVMLEGA
+49 PVTILYTVLLEGA
-62 WLLLEAGSIE
+62 WLMLEAGNIE

-93 FGALMCTVTEY
+93 FGALMCTVTTY
-104 SLWGIL
+104 SLWGIIK
-110 REFLL
+110 EFFLL
-115 LTLLEAVTGILRAVT
+115 TVLEAATGMLRAVL
-130 LFALY
+130 LFGMY
-135 LRGRAF
+135 MRGRSF

-155 DSREYNNR
+155 GSREYNNR
-163 INRYFSIAKAVHYR
+163 INRYFSIVKAVHYR
-177 DGEEKLAEL
+177 EREEDLAGL

-194 LGDLPYEARNQIMK
+194 LGDIPYEARNQIMK

-228 QNAGIL
+228 QNARIL

-261 ILAALVLLA
+261 ILISLILMLV
-270 FLSPV
+270 LSPV

-290 VLYRQNRI
+290 VLYRQKRV
-298 TRGGRE
+298 TRRGKE
-304 FEMLKFRSMHVDAE
+304 FDMLKFRSMHVDAE

-329 SRVTKVGKVI
+329 SRVTKVGRVI

-347 PQLFNVLKGDMSLV
+347 PQLFNVLKGDMSMV

-438 ENAEGVEEGMGSAGG
+438 ENSEGVDEGMRSAAAKLPDGD
-453 SPEERRLEESGP
+453 
-465 EECSRKECS
+465 
-474 PEKRSP
+474 
-480 EKCGR
+480 EKCGNDPKQG
-485 EERSRE
+485 

>member
-1 MKASGMK
+1 MK
-8 EMRNGQTIFRAVKL
+8 EMRNGQNIFRAVKL
-22 LTGGMLLLVYFNAA
+22 LTGGMLLVLYFIAA
-36 AWVMRQLWGVRFL
+36 AWVMRQLWSGRYL
-49 PVTILYIVMLEGA
+49 PVTILYTVLLEGA
-62 WLLLEAGSIE
+62 WLMLEAGNIE

-93 FGALMCTVTEY
+93 FGALMCTVTTY
-104 SLWGIL
+104 SLWGIIK
-110 REFLL
+110 EFFLL
-115 LTLLEAVTGILRAVT
+115 TVLEAATGMLRAVL
-130 LFALY
+130 LFGMY
-135 LRGRAF
+135 MRGRSF

-155 DSREYNNR
+155 GSREYNNR
-163 INRYFSIAKAVHYR
+163 INRYFSIVKAVHYR
-177 DGEEKLAEL
+177 EREEDLAGL

-194 LGDLPYEARNQIMK
+194 LGDIPYEARNQIMK

-228 QNAGIL
+228 QNARIL

-261 ILAALVLLA
+261 ILISLILMLV
-270 FLSPV
+270 LSPV

-290 VLYRQNRI
+290 VLYRQKRV
-298 TRGGRE
+298 TRGGKE
-304 FEMLKFRSMHVDAE
+304 FDMLKFRSMHVDAE

-329 SRVTKVGKVI
+329 SRVTKVGRVI

-347 PQLFNVLKGDMSLV
+347 PQLFNVLKGDMSMV

-438 ENAEGVEEGMGSAGG
+438 ENSEGVDEGMRSAAAKL
-453 SPEERRLEESGP
+453 PEEKSLTANRP
-465 EECSRKECS
+465 
-474 PEKRSP
+474 
-480 EKCGR
+480 
-485 EERSRE
+485 